1 MGKNNAYWTTALL
14 IGNEGYTN
22 VLRWNFIQPVS
33 EKNCVFVSP
42 FRCTELLCHKLTYRV
57 FPCSYF

>member
-1 MGKNNAYWTTALL
+1 MRKNQSVCLGGFLSMGKNNAFYWTTALL

-33 EKNCVFVSP
+33 GKK
-42 FRCTELLCHKLTYRV
+42 LCLR
-57 FPCSYF
+57 